1 MKLRDVMKL
10 SELSGFRLIA
20 GEGGLDREV
29 NACEI
34 IDFEFADGIEFSRE
48 EMFYGNSIG
57 LTSLMFAR
65 YDTSMILDA
74 VKQLDSMGVAC
85 LSYKPI
91 FFKELP
97 EEVLA
102 YSETNNFPIYEITD
116 DAFFEDIVLAVKKEA
131 GLDMTEKEV
140 EEAFEKVLKDSISD
154 NECARFMHKVLP
166 KNGRYLQA
174 VCFEGVNATKTSV
187 DPFDRD
193 HMVRYS
199 RRLSL
204 DPRYADRVT
213 FERFRQGGLV
223 FMTRNDQDGGDMDVL
238 LKDAAIAAGLPLE
251 DAVTGTSEIIGRDDF
266 GRAVREAFW
275 AMQAALVNGSSAQ
288 KYRDMGVYGL
298 LAPQMSSETLVK
310 SAKKFLEPLSDPE
323 DEDAR
328 TLLITA
334 REYVTSGFDLNEAAE
349 KLFCHKNTVRYRV
362 RRIHD
367 LLGGPLDEE
376 NFRESLALSVRVLL
390 LEGTLREI

>member
-34 IDFEFADGIEFSRE
+34 VDFEFADGIEFSRE

-65 YDTSMILDA
+65 YDSSMILDA

-91 FFKELP
+91 FFKKLP
-97 EEVLA
+97 EEVLT
-102 YSETNNFPIYEITD
+102 YSEDNDFPIYEITD

-140 EEAFEKVLKDSISD
+140 EEAFEKVLKNSIPD
-154 NECARFMHKVLP
+154 NECTRLMHMVLP
-166 KNGRYLQA
+166 KKGEYLQA
-174 VCFEGVNATKTSV
+174 VCFEGISEAETAA
-187 DPFDRD
+187 DPFGRD
-193 HMVRYS
+193 LMVRYS

-204 DPRYADRVT
+204 DPRYAGRVT
-213 FERFRQGGLV
+213 FERFRRGGLV
-223 FMTRNDQDGGDMDVL
+223 FLTRNEKTGSDMDVL

-251 DAVTGTSEIIGRDDF
+251 EAVTGMSDIAGREDF
-266 GRAVREAFW
+266 GRTVREAFW
-275 AMQAALVNGSSAQ
+275 AMQAASLNGSRAM
-288 KYRDMGVYGL
+288 KYRDLGVYRL
-298 LAPQMSSETLVK
+298 LAPQMSSEILVK
-310 SAKKFLEPLSDPE
+310 SAKNFLEPLSGTG
-323 DEDAR
+323 DEDVR

-334 REYVTSGFDLNEAAE
+334 KEYVISGFDLNEAAE

-362 RRIHD
+362 RRIHE
-367 LLGGPLDEE
+367 LLGASLDEE

-390 LEGTLREI
+390 LEGTLRNI

>member
-20 GEGGLDREV
+20 GKGGLDREV

-65 YDTSMILDA
+65 YDPSMILDA

-97 EEVLA
+97 EEVLT
-102 YSETNNFPIYEITD
+102 YSEANGFPIYEITD

-140 EEAFEKVLKDSISD
+140 EEAFEKILKDSISD
-154 NECARFMHKVLP
+154 NESARLMHMVLP
-166 KNGRYLQA
+166 KTGKHLQA
-174 VCFEGVNATKTSV
+174 VCFEGIGEAETAA

-204 DPRYADRVT
+204 DPRYADRVS

-223 FMTRNDQDGGDMDVL
+223 FLTRNDEAGSDMDVL
-238 LKDAAIAAGLPLE
+238 LKDAAIATGLPLE
-251 DAVTGTSEIIGRDDF
+251 EAVTGMSEIVGRDDS
-266 GRAVREAFW
+266 GRAVKEAFW
-275 AMQAALVNGSSAQ
+275 ALQAASVNGAKTQ
-288 KYRDMGVYGL
+288 KYRDMGVYRL
-298 LAPQMSSETLVK
+298 LAPQMSSDTLVN
-310 SAKKFLEPLSDPE
+310 SAKRFLDPLLGSE
-323 DEDAR
+323 DEDLR

-334 REYVTSGFDLNEAAE
+334 KEYVISGFDLNEAAE

-362 RRIHD
+362 RRIRD
-367 LLGGPLDEE
+367 ILGESLDEE
-376 NFRESLALSVRVLL
+376 DFRESLALSVRVLL
-390 LEGTLREI
+390 MEGTLRKI

>member
-20 GEGGLDREV
+20 GKGGLDREV

-65 YDTSMILDA
+65 YDSSMILDA

-102 YSETNNFPIYEITD
+102 YSEANGFPIYEITD

-140 EEAFEKVLKDSISD
+140 EEAFEKVLKDSIPD
-154 NECARFMHKVLP
+154 NECARLMHMVLP
-166 KNGRYLQA
+166 KTGKYLQA
-174 VCFEGVNATKTSV
+174 VCFEGNETKTSV

-213 FERFRQGGLV
+213 LERFRQGGLV
-223 FMTRNDQDGGDMDVL
+223 FLARNDETGSDMDVL
-238 LKDAAIAAGLPLE
+238 LKDTAIATGLPLE
-251 DAVTGTSEIIGRDDF
+251 EAVAGMSDIVGRDDF
-266 GRAVREAFW
+266 DRAVREAFW
-275 AMQAALVNGSSAQ
+275 AMRAASLNSSRVM
-288 KYRDMGVYGL
+288 KYRDMGVYRL
-298 LAPQMSSETLVK
+298 LAPQMSSETLAK
-310 SAKKFLEPLSDPE
+310 SAKNFLEPLLGT
-323 DEDAR
+323 EDADLR
-328 TLLITA
+328 TLLVTA
-334 REYVTSGFDLNEAAE
+334 KEYVISGFDLNETAE

-362 RRIHD
+362 RRIHE
-367 LLGGPLDEE
+367 LLGDALDEE

-390 LEGTLREI
+390 LEGELK

>member
-97 EEVLA
+97 EEVLE
-102 YSETNNFPIYEITD
+102 YSEANGFPIYEITD

-154 NECARFMHKVLP
+154 NECARLMHMVLP
-166 KNGRYLQA
+166 KSGEYLQA
-174 VCFEGVNATKTSV
+174 VCLEGISEAETVS

-204 DPRYADRVT
+204 DPRYSDRVT
-213 FERFRQGGLV
+213 FVRFRQGGLV
-223 FMTRNDQDGGDMDVL
+223 FMTRNDTDGGDMDVL
-238 LKDAAIAAGLPLE
+238 LKDAATATGLPLE
-251 DAVTGTSEIIGRDDF
+251 EAVTGMSEIVGRDDF
-266 GRAVREAFW
+266 CKAVREAFW
-275 AMQAALVNGSSAQ
+275 AMQAASLNGSRIM
-288 KYRDMGVYGL
+288 KYRDMGVYRL
-298 LAPQMSSETLVK
+298 IAPQMSSETLVK
-310 SAKKFLEPLSDPE
+310 SAKNFLGPLLGTENE
-323 DEDAR
+323 DLR
-328 TLLITA
+328 TLLVTA
-334 REYVTSGFDLNEAAE
+334 KEYVTSGFDLNKTAE

-362 RRIHD
+362 RRVHE
-367 LLGGPLDEE
+367 LLGGSLDEE
-376 NFRESLALSVRVLL
+376 NFRESLALSARVLL
-390 LEGTLREI
+390 LEGTLRKI

>member
-20 GEGGLDREV
+20 GKGGLDRQV

-65 YDTSMILDA
+65 YDPSMILDA

-97 EEVLA
+97 EEVLT

-140 EEAFEKVLKDSISD
+140 EEAFEKVLQDSISD
-154 NECARFMHKVLP
+154 NEGARLMHMVLP
-166 KNGRYLQA
+166 KSGEYLQA
-174 VCFEGVNATKTSV
+174 VCFEGIREAETAA

-204 DPRYADRVT
+204 DPRHSDRVT

-223 FMTRNDQDGGDMDVL
+223 FLTRTDADGGDMDVL
-238 LKDAAIAAGLPLE
+238 LKDAAIATGLPLE
-251 DAVTGTSEIIGRDDF
+251 EAVTGISEIVERDDF

-275 AMQAALVNGSSAQ
+275 AMRAASVNDRRSQ
-288 KYRDMGVYGL
+288 KYRDMGVYRL

-310 SAKKFLEPLSDPE
+310 SAKSFLEPLLGTE
-323 DEDAR
+323 DEDLR
-328 TLLITA
+328 TLLVTA
-334 REYVTSGFDLNEAAE
+334 KEYVTSGFDLNEAAE

-367 LLGGPLDEE
+367 LLGGSLDEK

-390 LEGTLREI
+390 LEGELK

>member
-65 YDTSMILDA
+65 YDPSMILDA
-74 VKQLDSMGVAC
+74 VKQLDGMGVAC

-91 FFKELP
+91 FFRELP

-154 NECARFMHKVLP
+154 NECARLMHMVLP
-166 KNGRYLQA
+166 KSGEYLQA
-174 VCFEGVNATKTSV
+174 VCFESIGETKTSV

-223 FMTRNDQDGGDMDVL
+223 FLARNEENGGDMDVL
-238 LKDAAIAAGLPLE
+238 LKDVAVATGLPLDE
-251 DAVTGTSEIIGRDDF
+251 AIAGMSGVVGKDDF
-266 GRAVREAFW
+266 RRAVKEAFW
-275 AMQAALVNGSSAQ
+275 ALQAASVNGTKTQ
-288 KYRDMGVYGL
+288 KYRDMGVYRL
-298 LAPQMSSETLVK
+298 LAPQMSSDTLVN
-310 SAKKFLEPLSDPE
+310 SAKRFLDPLLGSE
-323 DEDAR
+323 DEDLR
-328 TLLITA
+328 TLLVTA
-334 REYVTSGFDLNEAAE
+334 KEYVISGFDLNEAAE

-362 RRIHD
+362 RRIRD
-367 LLGGPLDEE
+367 ILGESLDEE
-376 NFRESLALSVRVLL
+376 DFRESLALSVRVLL
-390 LEGTLREI
+390 MEGTLRKI

>member
-20 GEGGLDREV
+20 GKGGLDREV

-65 YDTSMILDA
+65 YDSSMILDA

-140 EEAFEKVLKDSISD
+140 EEAFEKILKDSISD
-154 NECARFMHKVLP
+154 NECARLMHMVLP
-166 KNGRYLQA
+166 KSGEYLQA
-174 VCFEGVNATKTSV
+174 VCFEGISGAETAA

-204 DPRYADRVT
+204 DPRYSDRVT
-213 FERFRQGGLV
+213 FERFGQGGLV
-223 FMTRNDQDGGDMDVL
+223 FLTRTHVDGGDMDVL
-238 LKDAAIAAGLPLE
+238 LKDAAIATGLPLE
-251 DAVTGTSEIIGRDDF
+251 EAVIGISEIIGRDDF
-266 GRAVREAFW
+266 SRAVREAFW
-275 AMQAALVNGSSAQ
+275 AMQAASLNGSMEM
-288 KYRDMGVYGL
+288 KYRDMGVYRL
-298 LAPQMSSETLVK
+298 LASQMSSETLVK
-310 SAKKFLEPLSDPE
+310 SAKSFLEPLFGT
-323 DEDAR
+323 EDADLR
-328 TLLITA
+328 TLLVTA
-334 REYVTSGFDLNEAAE
+334 KEYVISGFDLNETAE

-362 RRIHD
+362 RRIHE
-367 LLGGPLDEE
+367 LLGDALDEE

-390 LEGTLREI
+390 LEGSLREI

>member
-116 DAFFEDIVLAVKKEA
+116 DAFFEDIVLAVKRSRP
-131 GLDMTEKEV
+131 GHD
-140 EEAFEKVLKDSISD
+140 
-154 NECARFMHKVLP
+154 R
-166 KNGRYLQA
+166 
-174 VCFEGVNATKTSV
+174 EGSGG
-187 DPFDRD
+187 
-193 HMVRYS
+193 
-199 RRLSL
+199 SL
-204 DPRYADRVT
+204 
-213 FERFRQGGLV
+213 
-223 FMTRNDQDGGDMDVL
+223 
-238 LKDAAIAAGLPLE
+238 
-251 DAVTGTSEIIGRDDF
+251 
-266 GRAVREAFW
+266 
-275 AMQAALVNGSSAQ
+275 
-288 KYRDMGVYGL
+288 
-298 LAPQMSSETLVK
+298 
-310 SAKKFLEPLSDPE
+310 
-323 DEDAR
+323 
-328 TLLITA
+328 
-334 REYVTSGFDLNEAAE
+334 
-349 KLFCHKNTVRYRV
+349 
-362 RRIHD
+362 
-367 LLGGPLDEE
+367 
-376 NFRESLALSVRVLL
+376 
-390 LEGTLREI
+390 